1 MLITVLI
8 TGIICCKLY
17 HRETTTEQDIPVKN
31 NIAYD
36 GILLTDNE
44 AYHIN
49 KEWITSATSAQAID
63 ELYDEITYL
72 DYDYIR
78 SNFVF

>member
-49 KEWITSATSAQAID
+49 KEWITTATSAQAID
-63 ELYDEITYL
+63 ELYDEITCL
-72 DYDYIR
+72 DYDYI
-78 SNFVF
+78 